1 MDNTLNMHSSTS
13 EKAEETLKYP
23 LNCEWTF
30 YAHLPH
36 DTNWNLD
43 SYKKLSNFSHMEQ
56 VIAINE
62 TVPEKMIKNCM
73 LFLMRKNIQPIWE
86 DVHNKDGGCFS
97 YKIANKDVANVWRH
111 LSYLVTGE
119 NLLLPKYKKEKG
131 SNINGIT
138 VSPKKNFC
146 VVKIWLDGCK
156 NKDATTINY
165 SNIKGI
171 SPHGCL
177 FRKHLY

>member
-1 MDNTLNMHSSTS
+1 MDLVKSMHSSNN
-13 EKAEETLKYP
+13 ENAEESLKYP
-23 LNCEWTF
+23 LRSQWTF

-36 DTNWNLD
+36 DTNWKLD
-43 SYKKLSNFSHMEQ
+43 SYKKLSDFDFMEK

-62 TVPEKMIKNCM
+62 TVPEQMIKNCM
-73 LFLMRKNIQPIWE
+73 LFLMRSHVKPIWE
-86 DVHNKDGGCFS
+86 DKHNRDGGCFS
-97 YKIANKDVANVWRH
+97 YKISNKDVATVWRH
-111 LSYLVTGE
+111 LSYLATGE
-119 NLLLPKYKKEKG
+119 SLLLDKHKTKAK
-131 SNINGIT
+131 INGIT

-146 VVKIWLDGCK
+146 IIKIWLDGCG

-177 FRKHLY
+177 FRKHLNN